1 MIITPSKFRSNIYR
15 LLDQVI
21 ETGEPLL
28 IKRHKE
34 MLKVSPIHK
43 SSKLD
48 RLIRHSCLKGDP
60 ESIVHCDWSK
70 EWSGDIS

>member
-21 ETGEPLL
+21 DTGEPLL
-28 IKRHKE
+28 IKRRKE
-34 MLKVSPIHK
+34 ILKVIPVRK
-43 SSKLD
+43 FLKLD

-60 ESIVHCDWSK
+60 ESIVHCDWLK

>member
-1 MIITPSKFRSNIYR
+1 MIVTPSKFRSNIYR

-28 IKRHKE
+28 IKRRKK
-34 MLKVSPIHK
+34 MLKVISVQKSP
-43 SSKLD
+43 KLAH
-48 RLIRHSCLKGDP
+48 LTKHSCLKGDP
-60 ESIVHCDWSK
+60 ESIVHCDWTK